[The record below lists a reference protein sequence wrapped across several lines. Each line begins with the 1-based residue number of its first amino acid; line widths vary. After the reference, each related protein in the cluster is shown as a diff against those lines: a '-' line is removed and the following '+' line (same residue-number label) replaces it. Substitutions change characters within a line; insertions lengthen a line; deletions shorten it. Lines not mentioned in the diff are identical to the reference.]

1 MVDDLVVGIVIDRIT
16 DGWKVDIGAS
26 QPAAL
31 SIYEF
36 EGGTK
41 KNRANLVQGSLV
53 YARMLVANKDVEPEI
68 ACRGVSGKSEGFG
81 PLNDGYMFKCSTGLA
96 RQCLAS
102 DSVVLNEI
110 GKYLPF
116 EIAVGVNGR
125 IWVNSTSTANTTV
138 IANAILNSEFLS
150 SDLICKMVKKLVAKA
165 KEADSRD

>member
-1 MVDDLVVGIVIDRIT
+1 MVVGIVVDRIT

-26 QPAAL
+26 QMAAL

-41 KNRANLVQGSLV
+41 KNRAPLVPGSLV

-68 ACRGVSGKSEGFG
+68 SCKGESGKADGFG
-81 PLNDGYMFKCSTGLA
+81 PLNEGYMFKCSSGLA
-96 RQCLAS
+96 RQCLAT

-110 GKYLPF
+110 GRYLPF

-125 IWVNSTSTANTTV
+125 IWVNSTSTINTTV
-138 IANAILNSEFLS
+138 IANAIINSEYLS
-150 SDLICKMVKKLVAKA
+150 SENIVKMVKKLVAKA
-165 KEADSRD
+165 KTASQE